1 MAGTTSNSHQ
11 ERGPRCTSTRGAA
24 RYIGRA
30 EATLIQWR
38 IRGEGPPY
46 IKQGRAV
53 VYDFAD
59 LDSWM
64 DQRRRISTSD
74 DGNVLQVGN

>member
-1 MAGTTSNSHQ
+1 MADTVRNTH
-11 ERGPRCTSTRGAA
+11 EEPRPRCTSTRGAA

-59 LDSWM
+59 LDRWL
-64 DQRRRISTSD
+64 DQRRRMSTSD
-74 DGNVLQVGN
+74 SGKLLQVGN